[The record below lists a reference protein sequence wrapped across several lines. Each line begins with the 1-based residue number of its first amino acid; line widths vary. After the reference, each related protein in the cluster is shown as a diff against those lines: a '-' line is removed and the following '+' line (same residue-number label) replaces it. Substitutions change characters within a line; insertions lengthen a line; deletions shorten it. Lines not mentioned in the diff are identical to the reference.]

1 MLRALVLL
9 LVLANAAF
17 FAWTQGWLDEAVGV
31 RAIGDREPERLA
43 RQVHPERIRILP
55 PHAVASSAS
64 AAPADPGALACLEA
78 GPFGDAEV
86 AAAEAALQAAAPN
99 LTSSRWARIEASQP
113 GAWIVYLGRF
123 ASREALVKKEE
134 ELRRREVTF
143 EELRD
148 TPALEPGLA
157 LGRFNQRA
165 QADAALARLVQQ
177 DIHTA
182 RVTQLAP
189 ATSTFM
195 LRVAQADSTLAAR
208 LGALKTGA
216 LGRGFGACTKAPGG

>member
-17 FAWTQGWLDEAVGV
+17 YAWTQGWLDDAVGV
-31 RAIGDREPERLA
+31 RAIGDREPERIA
-43 RQVHPERIRILP
+43 RQVHPELIRILP
-55 PHAVASSAS
+55 PDAVASSAS
-64 AAPADPGALACLEA
+64 AAQAGVGTLACLEA
-78 GPFGDAEV
+78 GPFTDAEF
-86 AAAEAALQAAAPN
+86 AAAEAALQAAAPQ
-99 LTSSRWARIEASQP
+99 LASSRWARIETS
-113 GAWIVYLGRF
+113 GAWIVYMGRY
-123 ASREALVKKEE
+123 ASREALAKKEE
-134 ELRRREVTF
+134 ELRRRDVPF

-189 ATSTFM
+189 AASTFM
-195 LRVAQADSTLAAR
+195 LRVASADTALATR
-208 LGALKTGA
+208 LSALKSGA
-216 LGRGFGACTKAPGG
+216 LGRGFAACAKAAGS